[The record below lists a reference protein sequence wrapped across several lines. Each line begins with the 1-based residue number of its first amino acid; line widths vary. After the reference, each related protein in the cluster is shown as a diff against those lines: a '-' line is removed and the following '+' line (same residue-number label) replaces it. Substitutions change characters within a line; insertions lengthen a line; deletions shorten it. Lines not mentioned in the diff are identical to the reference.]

1 MINFRRFSRNTRLNY
16 SSPLSRRQAIRLVE
30 TSYLAAASALI
41 WIALYYLPIGG
52 AFFRI
57 ALPLPLAL
65 LQIRR
70 GSSSGLE
77 GVSLLVILLSAL
89 MGPIRG
95 PLVLFPY
102 GILSI
107 WLGWCWG
114 NKKTWWLSL
123 GVGMFIGVFG
133 FLLRVFFLSILVG
146 ENLWAVITR
155 AGFLLLE
162 RIVDIFNLAVI
173 PDLQVV
179 QIAALFL
186 VLFQELIFVLTLHA
200 VAFWLFPRL
209 KASLPE
215 PPRLLHGLLA
225 WDPN

>member
-1 MINFRRFSRNTRLNY
+1 MNFRRFSRNTRLNY